1 MADEKKGI
9 TVKIDA
15 SLHAEI
21 REFIES
27 NGMTMAEFVSQ
38 ALYNELHPKIQP
50 QEVKNAMPTRTM
62 AFQMPED
69 MFQRLKNYLHR
80 HGITQKEFVLGLVE
94 AEIRRDEELINAQN
108 AAKLDEAAENIS
120 DEKAEIIGEELEDI
134 EEPDEDED
142 FDEDMDDIEE
152 PDNDEDL
159 DDEESED
166 ESEELGNEE
175 SEGEDEELGNEE
187 SEGEDEDL
195 DNEES
200 EDEDEELDDEE
211 SEDEELDDEESED
224 EDLSEEQDEDFSM
237 AM

>member
-1 MADEKKGI
+1 MAEEKKGI

-15 SLHAEI
+15 DLHAEI
-21 REFIES
+21 RRFIEQ

-38 ALYNELHPKIQP
+38 ALYNELHPKMQP
-50 QEVKNAMPTRTM
+50 QEVKNMGPTRTM
-62 AFQMPED
+62 AFQMPEE
-69 MFQRLKNYLHR
+69 MFQRLKDYLRR
-80 HGITQKEFVLGLVE
+80 HNITQKEFVLGLVE

-108 AAKLDEAAENIS
+108 AAKLDEAAEHIS

-166 ESEELGNEE
+166 EDEELDNEE
-175 SEGEDEELGNEE
+175 SKVEDEDLDDEESEDEDEE
-187 SEGEDEDL
+187 L

-211 SEDEELDDEESED
+211 SEGEDEE
-224 EDLSEEQDEDFSM
+224 LSEEQDEDFSM